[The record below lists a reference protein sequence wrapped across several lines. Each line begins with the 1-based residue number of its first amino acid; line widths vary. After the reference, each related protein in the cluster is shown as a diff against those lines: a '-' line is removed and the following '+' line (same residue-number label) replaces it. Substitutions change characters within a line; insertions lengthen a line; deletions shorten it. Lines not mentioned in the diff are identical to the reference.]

1 MQTLTRPFTESPLN
15 GVPPR
20 VAARNEAALPLALKL
35 IAVTTFLP
43 EELSFYIL
51 GLRLTAI
58 RLILIVLT
66 PLLLIRLGQRLAAG
80 RYRFVLSDLFVFLAG
95 FWMIYAPANV
105 VGVGQALNH
114 AGPTAL
120 EFCVGYMATRILLSE
135 HGHALSFA
143 ALLCRVIAI
152 VALLALLDPLTNRSL
167 IHYLA
172 SQLTG
177 YQKPLVTVD
186 IYRLGLLRA
195 TGPIEHA
202 ILFGF
207 ACAVGLLIAVSIP
220 IRSRS
225 FAIVACSLGAIFAFS
240 SAPLQG
246 ILLGFALLI
255 YNRIMAGFSLRWP
268 ALIGLGAAGIMT
280 LFLVSDAPLSLMIRH
295 LIYDPASGYY
305 RMYVWTI
312 AGAAVVQAPWF
323 GLGFGPYTD
332 PDVGHSVDSLWLMA
346 AMQFGIPGSVLI
358 ALSMIGA
365 ASLPTSGR
373 AVNLTPAESKLGTT
387 LGILIFLTLFLA
399 FTVDLW
405 GTTWILSGLLIGVR
419 AHLGELGRVGRRR
432 LTASKSG

>member
-143 ALLCRVIAI
+143 ALLCRIIAI

-167 IHYLA
+167 MHDLA

-186 IYRLGLLRA
+186 IRFRSACCYRLGLLRA

-207 ACAVGLLIAVSIP
+207 ACAIGLLIAVSIP

-268 ALIGLGAAGIMT
+268 ALISLGAAGVMT
-280 LFLVSDAPLSLMIRH
+280 LFLVSDAPVSLMIRH
-295 LIYDPASGYY
+295 LIYDPESGYY
-305 RMYVWTI
+305 RMYVWTM
-312 AGAAVVQAPWF
+312 AGTAVAQSPWV
-323 GLGFGPYTD
+323 GLGFGPYGPGRWPLGRFPLADGSDAIRHSRLGPDRPLDDRGRLASDEWPRGQPDAGGIDARDDARD
-332 PDVGHSVDSLWLMA
+332 PD
-346 AMQFGIPGSVLI
+346 
-358 ALSMIGA
+358 LSD
-365 ASLPTSGR
+365 P
-373 AVNLTPAESKLGTT
+373 V
-387 LGILIFLTLFLA
+387 LGIH
-399 FTVDLW
+399 
-405 GTTWILSGLLIGVR
+405 R
-419 AHLGELGRVGRRR
+419 RPLGNNLD
-432 LTASKSG
+432 S

>member
-35 IAVTTFLP
+35 IAITTFLP

-51 GLRLTAI
+51 GLRFTAI

-143 ALLCRVIAI
+143 ALLCRIIAI

-195 TGPIEHA
+195 TEDRK
-202 ILFGF
+202 
-207 ACAVGLLIAVSIP
+207 S
-220 IRSRS
+220 
-225 FAIVACSLGAIFAFS
+225 
-240 SAPLQG
+240 
-246 ILLGFALLI
+246 
-255 YNRIMAGFSLRWP
+255 
-268 ALIGLGAAGIMT
+268 
-280 LFLVSDAPLSLMIRH
+280 
-295 LIYDPASGYY
+295 
-305 RMYVWTI
+305 
-312 AGAAVVQAPWF
+312 VV
-323 GLGFGPYTD
+323 
-332 PDVGHSVDSLWLMA
+332 
-346 AMQFGIPGSVLI
+346 
-358 ALSMIGA
+358 
-365 ASLPTSGR
+365 
-373 AVNLTPAESKLGTT
+373 
-387 LGILIFLTLFLA
+387 
-399 FTVDLW
+399 
-405 GTTWILSGLLIGVR
+405 
-419 AHLGELGRVGRRR
+419 
-432 LTASKSG
+432 

>member
-1 MQTLTRPFTESPLN
+1 MQRVRSVGSDGLIGPVYTSSGRLVLAFHRGTCAVAKIGGVGMAETSGGLRATGTAITALSFTGPPHDMQTLTRPFTESPLN

-35 IAVTTFLP
+35 IAITTFLP

-51 GLRLTAI
+51 GLRFTAI

-80 RYRFVLSDLFVFLAG
+80 RYRFVLSDIFVFLEG

-120 EFCVGYMATRILLSE
+120 EFCVGYMATRLLLSE

-207 ACAVGLLIAVSIP
+207 ACAVGLLIAASIP

-225 FAIVACSLGAIFAFS
+225 FAI
-240 SAPLQG
+240 
-246 ILLGFALLI
+246 
-255 YNRIMAGFSLRWP
+255 
-268 ALIGLGAAGIMT
+268 
-280 LFLVSDAPLSLMIRH
+280 
-295 LIYDPASGYY
+295 
-305 RMYVWTI
+305 
-312 AGAAVVQAPWF
+312 
-323 GLGFGPYTD
+323 
-332 PDVGHSVDSLWLMA
+332 
-346 AMQFGIPGSVLI
+346 
-358 ALSMIGA
+358 
-365 ASLPTSGR
+365 
-373 AVNLTPAESKLGTT
+373 
-387 LGILIFLTLFLA
+387 
-399 FTVDLW
+399 
-405 GTTWILSGLLIGVR
+405 
-419 AHLGELGRVGRRR
+419 
-432 LTASKSG
+432 